1 LVVPLTHRESILDLA
16 RAEAAAIMEDIVRV
30 SGAIDRAYGRPGI
43 AIWQNNGIPAHQTI
57 PHMHLHVAGTLAGGG
72 TDWGDVRELSVA
84 ETDAIAAVLLPEL
97 SRQGRS
103 S

>member
-1 LVVPLTHRESILDLA
+1 MPLMHRESILDLT
-16 RAEAAAIMEDIVRV
+16 RGEAAAVVEDIVRV

-57 PHMHLHVAGTLAGGG
+57 PHRHFHVAGTLAGGG
-72 TDWGDVRELSVA
+72 TDWGDVRELAVE

-97 SRQGRS
+97 SGQDRS